1 MTDITVIGSG
11 VSGLSSAI
19 QLQKAG
25 FDVTIITRDHPQ
37 QTTSVAAG
45 AVWYGGSTAG
55 RDREWAEVTL
65 AYFMALSQQEQAGVA
80 VTRLREVFPHEEPD
94 PWYKDIIPYFERVPI
109 DELPSGRQDGFDMD
123 VPIVESPRYLQYL
136 YDTFIRQ
143 GGVVDVQEI
152 RMLDELKYEHPLIV
166 NCTGVWAKQ
175 VADDPSVYPIRGQ
188 TIVVD
193 APYIKQ
199 GYMDD
204 HNFTYLFPREDGVLI
219 GGIAEP
225 HTWNLEIDAGLTA
238 DIVARCSQVNAVVG
252 DAPIVKQFVGLRPGR
267 DTVRLEVEELSEQ
280 CTVIHNYG
288 HAGLGYTLS
297 WGCADDVVALA
308 QNISAS

>member
-1 MTDITVIGSG
+1 
-11 VSGLSSAI
+11 
-19 QLQKAG
+19 
-25 FDVTIITRDHPQ
+25 
-37 QTTSVAAG
+37 
-45 AVWYGGSTAG
+45 
-55 RDREWAEVTL
+55 
-65 AYFMALSQQEQAGVA
+65 
-80 VTRLREVFPHEEPD
+80 
-94 PWYKDIIPYFERVPI
+94 
-109 DELPSGRQDGFDMD
+109 
-123 VPIVESPRYLQYL
+123 
-136 YDTFIRQ
+136 
-143 GGVVDVQEI
+143 
-152 RMLDELKYEHPLIV
+152 
-166 NCTGVWAKQ
+166 
-175 VADDPSVYPIRGQ
+175 
-188 TIVVD
+188 
-193 APYIKQ
+193 
-199 GYMDD
+199 MDD
-204 HNFTYLFPREDGVLI
+204 HNFMYLFPREDGVLI